1 MSSKPSIANIEWS
14 KDSHALIWKLL
25 AELEKGQN
33 HVLLFGLQK
42 GQKTTKDS
50 KIGVAKRIG
59 SVILPELYAQ
69 DPDTV
74 GSRIKGKADNLHAR
88 YKEEVKHLQQTG
100 GGIGG
105 NRPDSRDANEYLDC
119 YVGAGGPDETTT
131 SEACNLWEEINQR
144 FPFFATMHRFLAS
157 RPNAVPP
164 AITTG
169 VGPDGRRILHL
180 QASQNTAS
188 THSAPPPIPD
198 HLIDPALRNTVAS
211 QAIPVVN
218 SGSVDTNKENA
229 PPAVAEPLK
238 RGPKP
243 STFDAA
249 KHVQNAKKN
258 LKAIPKKRS
267 LEDVLLEAVKEKEA
281 SSARKALLKA
291 RQIKLDEN
299 SQIMRMV
306 EIGLLTKEEGRL
318 RLLDVEKDDEQ
329 PQKKIRLSDS
339 PSSSPQPSSPI
350 NPRSS
355 SPIWNE
361 DI

>member
-33 HVLLFGLQK
+33 HVWLFGLQK
-42 GQKTTKDS
+42 VQKTTKDS

-69 DPDTV
+69 NPDTV
-74 GSRIKGKADNLHAR
+74 RSRIKGKADNLHAK

-105 NRPDSRDANEYLDC
+105 NRQDSWDANEYLDC

-131 SEACNLWEEINQR
+131 SETHNLWEEINQR
-144 FPFFATMHRFLAS
+144 FLFFATMHRFLAS
-157 RPNAVPP
+157 RPNAVSP
-164 AITTG
+164 AITT
-169 VGPDGRRILHL
+169 
-180 QASQNTAS
+180 AFQNTAA

-198 HLIDPALRNTVAS
+198 HLIDPAPCNTVAS
-211 QAIPVVN
+211 QAIPMVN
-218 SGSVDTNKENA
+218 FGSVNTNKENV

-243 STFDAA
+243 SMFDAA

-258 LKAIPKKRS
+258 LKAIPKK
-267 LEDVLLEAVKEKEA
+267 
-281 SSARKALLKA
+281 
-291 RQIKLDEN
+291 
-299 SQIMRMV
+299 
-306 EIGLLTKEEGRL
+306 
-318 RLLDVEKDDEQ
+318 
-329 PQKKIRLSDS
+329 
-339 PSSSPQPSSPI
+339 
-350 NPRSS
+350 
-355 SPIWNE
+355 
-361 DI
+361 

>member
-33 HVLLFGLQK
+33 HVWLFGLQK

-74 GSRIKGKADNLHAR
+74 GSRIKGKADNLHAK

-105 NRPDSRDANEYLDC
+105 NRQDSWDANEYLDC

-131 SEACNLWEEINQR
+131 SEACNLW
-144 FPFFATMHRFLAS
+144 AS
-157 RPNAVPP
+157 RPNAIPS
-164 AITTG
+164 AITT
-169 VGPDGRRILHL
+169 
-180 QASQNTAS
+180 ASQNTAA

-198 HLIDPALRNTVAS
+198 HLIDPALCNTVVS
-211 QAIPVVN
+211 QAIPMVN
-218 SGSVDTNKENA
+218 SGSVNTNKENV

-243 STFDAA
+243 SMFDAA

-258 LKAIPKKRS
+258 LKAIPKK
-267 LEDVLLEAVKEKEA
+267 
-281 SSARKALLKA
+281 
-291 RQIKLDEN
+291 
-299 SQIMRMV
+299 
-306 EIGLLTKEEGRL
+306 
-318 RLLDVEKDDEQ
+318 
-329 PQKKIRLSDS
+329 
-339 PSSSPQPSSPI
+339 
-350 NPRSS
+350 
-355 SPIWNE
+355 
-361 DI
+361 